1 MYTMKRAF
9 LALLLAVLC
18 LSVCAKQK
26 TAKPTQKALSADS
39 LVTLGR
45 EQYQAQHYLD
55 ALDLLG
61 RAMNQAD
68 REGNDS
74 SYVSAQIAIGNIYML
89 FSDYEQALHFY
100 STCLER
106 AKATGQTAI
115 IGKLYYNML
124 TCNAKLGRRQEA
136 EHCYKQFVAYGI
148 DGQNGEQ
155 FRSYVAQATLASAR
169 RYYKGAIYFHT
180 QALRFAQTHDM
191 QPIYVAA
198 EMGKIAEAHA
208 DAGDLEA
215 AEQGY
220 LDCYDYAQK
229 HHCVGALTTTC
240 ERLAAIY
247 EQQGRDQLYMKYNR
261 LCARYT
267 DSLFQQ
273 QKFYANRSRVN
284 DYESQIQERHLADLR
299 AKNRTLLFVILT
311 IATLMAS
318 LAALLIY
325 IYKVNRRL
333 VATQRLLIQ
342 RQQDHSRQL
351 EVQDEIFSRISS
363 AAPVSHATD
372 DIASVSSASAAAPDS
387 VSAPI
392 ASTAESLSAADPTT
406 EVTPSTSD
414 DSASDTDAASAAAT
428 DLLPKHQA
436 DRLLMAIAHVMEDN
450 DTVCNPNF
458 SLAQLA
464 QMVDSNTK
472 YVSWV
477 INKCYGKNF
486 KTYLNEYRIR
496 IASQLLIDTS
506 LLGNLTIAA
515 IAEQVGYKSPAS
527 FHQAF
532 KKIYAMTPA
541 AYVKIAR
548 QREQWEEGEK

>member
-1 MYTMKRAF
+1 MKRAI

-18 LSVCAKQK
+18 LPVCA
-26 TAKPTQKALSADS
+26 ARKPAAATQKILTADS

-45 EQYQAQHYLD
+45 EQYQAQHYLE
-55 ALDLLG
+55 ALDVLG

-106 AKATGQTAI
+106 AKATGQTTY

-124 TCNAKLGRRQEA
+124 TCYAKLGRRKEA
-136 EHCYKQFVAYGI
+136 EACYKQYMACGLESQS
-148 DGQNGEQ
+148 DEQ
-155 FRSYVAQATLASAR
+155 FRNYVVQAMLATTR

-180 QALRFAQTHDM
+180 QALRFAQTHAM
-191 QPIYVAA
+191 HPIYVAA

-208 DAGDLEA
+208 DAGDLKEA
-215 AEQGY
+215 ERWY
-220 LDCYDYAQK
+220 LDCYDYALA

-299 AKNRTLLFVILT
+299 AKNRTLLFVVLT

-318 LAALLIY
+318 LVTLLIY

-372 DIASVSSASAAAPDS
+372 DIATTSDASLDAIAA
-387 VSAPI
+387 VSAPN
-392 ASTAESLSAADPTT
+392 ASTAEVLSAADATAET
-406 EVTPSTSD
+406 TPSTPD
-414 DSASDTDAASAAAT
+414 GDASDTDTAAAT
-428 DLLPKHQA
+428 AADLLPKHQA

-458 SLAQLA
+458 SLTQLA

-548 QREQWEEGEK
+548 QKGAVGRR

>member
-1 MYTMKRAF
+1 MYTMKRAI

-26 TAKPTQKALSADS
+26 TAKPSQKALSADS
-39 LVTLGR
+39 LVALGR

-55 ALDLLG
+55 ALDLFG

-74 SYVSAQIAIGNIYML
+74 SFVSAQITIGNIYML

-100 STCLER
+100 STCLDR
-106 AKATGQTAI
+106 AKATGQTAT

-124 TCNAKLGRRQEA
+124 TCNAKLGRRQQA
-136 EHCYKQFVAYGI
+136 EHCYKQYTAFGVE
-148 DGQNGEQ
+148 GQADEQ
-155 FRSYVAQATLASAR
+155 FRNYVAQATLASAR

-180 QALRFAQTHDM
+180 QALRFAQTHAM
-191 QPIYVAA
+191 NPIYVAA

-208 DAGDLEA
+208 DAGDLDA

-220 LDCYDYAQK
+220 LDCYDYALE

-299 AKNRTLLFVILT
+299 AKNRTLLFVVLT

-351 EVQDEIFSRISS
+351 EVQDEIFSRIGSTAPAHH
-363 AAPVSHATD
+363 AAD
-372 DIASVSSASAAAPDS
+372 DIAPTPSASLDVIAA
-387 VSAPI
+387 VSTPN
-392 ASTAESLSAADPTT
+392 ASTAEAIASADASAEATSS
-406 EVTPSTSD
+406 TPD
-414 DSASDTDAASAAAT
+414 DDASETDAASATAT

-548 QREQWEEGEK
+548 QKEQ

>member
-1 MYTMKRAF
+1 MKRAI

-18 LSVCAKQK
+18 LSLCAKQK
-26 TAKPTQKALSADS
+26 TAKPSQKALTADS
-39 LVTLGR
+39 LVALGR

-68 REGNDS
+68 QEGNDS

-100 STCLER
+100 TNSLDR

-124 TCNAKLGRRQEA
+124 TCNAKLGRRQQA
-136 EHCYKQFVAYGI
+136 EHCYKQYTAFGI
-148 DGQNGEQ
+148 EGQSDEQ

-191 QPIYVAA
+191 SPIYVAA

-220 LDCYDYAQK
+220 LDCYDYALK

-318 LAALLIY
+318 LVALLIY

-351 EVQDEIFSRISS
+351 EVQDEIFSRIGSTTS
-363 AAPVSHATD
+363 AAPTTTTTTPAN
-372 DIASVSSASAAAPDS
+372 AAH
-387 VSAPI
+387 
-392 ASTAESLSAADPTT
+392 THHTTSAADPTT
-406 EVTPSTSD
+406 PTTPTD
-414 DSASDTDAASAAAT
+414 TPHPIDPTTDAPHPTDTAT
-428 DLLPKHQA
+428 DADPLDTPAAELLPKHQA
-436 DRLLMAIAHVMEDN
+436 DHLLMAIAHVMEDN

-496 IASQLLIDTS
+496 IASQLLIDPL
-506 LLGNLTIAA
+506 LLGNLTIAG

-541 AYVKIAR
+541 AYVKLAR
-548 QREQWEEGEK
+548 QKEL

>member
-1 MYTMKRAF
+1 MKRAI

-18 LSVCAKQK
+18 LSLCAKQK
-26 TAKPTQKALSADS
+26 TAKPSQKALTADS
-39 LVTLGR
+39 LVALGR

-100 STCLER
+100 TNSLDR
-106 AKATGQTAI
+106 AKSTGQTAI
-115 IGKLYYNML
+115 IGKIYYNML

-136 EHCYKQFVAYGI
+136 EHCYKQYTAFGI
-148 DGQNGEQ
+148 EGQADEQ
-155 FRSYVAQATLASAR
+155 FRSYVAQAMLASSR
-169 RYYKGAIYFHT
+169 GYYKGAIYLHT

-191 QPIYVAA
+191 HPIYVAA

-215 AEQGY
+215 AEKGY
-220 LDCYDYAQK
+220 LDCYQYALK

-318 LAALLIY
+318 LVALLIY

-351 EVQDEIFSRISS
+351 EVQDEIFSRIGSTTP
-363 AAPVSHATD
+363 AAPITTTHTPDPAAHTHHTTSAT
-372 DIASVSSASAAAPDS
+372 
-387 VSAPI
+387 
-392 ASTAESLSAADPTT
+392 DPTT
-406 EVTPSTSD
+406 PTPRIATAAPLDPTD
-414 DSASDTDAASAAAT
+414 DAPHPTDTATDADPLATPAA

-436 DRLLMAIAHVMEDN
+436 DHLLMAIAHVMEDN

-496 IASQLLIDTS
+496 IASQLLIDPL
-506 LLGNLTIAA
+506 LLGNLTIAG

-541 AYVKIAR
+541 AYVKLAR
-548 QREQWEEGEK
+548 QKEQ